1 MKLKFNHII
10 IAVLSLSLSLSLQAQ
25 GPPGPT
31 QSLSTAIVNAT
42 IHIGNGKTIKSGH
55 ILFDKG
61 RIQYVGTDKSKI
73 GEAQRVIDAE
83 GKHVYPG
90 FICMNTKLGLAE
102 IEQVKATHDH
112 SELGKY
118 NPNVRSLSSYNTDSK
133 IIPTVRSNGMLYAQV
148 APESGLI
155 SGQSS
160 VVQLD
165 AWNWEDAVI
174 KADEGIFLN
183 WPSPLSN
190 FRRAEPGEKAEDR
203 YKKET
208 DQLYDYFNQA
218 RSYSL
223 NQNISETNQAFESLK
238 GLWNGSKKIYI
249 RANRAKAM
257 IHALQFADSF
267 KLKLVLVGAEDAW
280 RIIDHLKDHQVA
292 IILSQTHSLPARV
305 DDDIDQSFK
314 TPAILQQNGILYCL
328 HIRGFWE
335 QRNLMFQAGHATGF
349 GLDPE
354 DAVSAISLNAAK
366 IMGLDHKIGSL
377 EEGKDASL
385 FISKGDAL
393 DMRTNE
399 VIHAFIEG
407 REIDLDNKQKQL
419 YKKYQEKYKRLES
432 K

>member
-1 MKLKFNHII
+1 MKLSLYRI
-10 IAVLSLSLSLSLQAQ
+10 IAFVFTLSIPVLIQAQ
-25 GPPGPT
+25 GPPGPA
-31 QSLSTAIVNAT
+31 QSQSIAIVNAT
-42 IHIGNGKTIKSGH
+42 IHIGNGKVIENGH
-55 ILFDKG
+55 LLFDKG
-61 RIQYVGTDKSKI
+61 RIQYVGTDKSKLT
-73 GEAQRVIDAE
+73 EA
-83 GKHVYPG
+83 GKIIEAAGQHVYPG
-90 FICMNTKLGLAE
+90 FICMNTNLGLAE

-118 NPNVRSLSSYNTDSK
+118 NPNVRSLTSYNTDSK

-165 AWNWEDAVI
+165 AWNWEDAVV

-183 WPSPLSN
+183 WPSPLSS
-190 FRRAEPGEKAEDR
+190 FRRIETNEKPEDR
-203 YKKET
+203 YKKEV
-208 DQLYDYFNQA
+208 DQLHDYFTQA

-223 NQNISETNQAFESLK
+223 KEKITETNQSYEALR
-238 GLWNGSKKIYI
+238 GLWSGSKRIYI
-249 RANRAKAM
+249 RASRAKAM
-257 IHALQFADSF
+257 IHAIQFADSF
-267 KLKLVLVGAEDAW
+267 DLKLVLVGAEDSW
-280 RIIDHLKDHQVA
+280 RIIDHLKDHGVP
-292 IILSQTHSLPARV
+292 IILSQTHNLPARV
-305 DDDIDQSFK
+305 DDDIDQNFK
-314 TPAILQQNGILYCL
+314 TPAILRQNGILFCL
-328 HIRGFWE
+328 SIRGFWE

-354 DAVSAISLNAAK
+354 DAIAAISLNAAK
-366 IMGLDHKIGSL
+366 ILGIDHRIGSL
-377 EEGKDASL
+377 EVGKDASL

-393 DMRTNE
+393 DMRSNQL
-399 VIHAFIEG
+399 IHAFIEG